1 MLPGLTDM
9 FRNDSSLLKTQSLKT
24 SLREPFQQPA
34 LEHTT
39 KKNFTTEPYRTV
51 LLLILIT
58 DKKIEQERWKIISA
72 VCQAE

>member
-1 MLPGLTDM
+1 MLPGLTHM
-9 FRNDSSLLKTQSLKT
+9 FWNDSSLLKTQSLKT

-39 KKNFTTEPYRTV
+39 KENFTTETYKTV

-58 DKKIEQERWKIISA
+58 DKTNEQ
-72 VCQAE
+72 VHL